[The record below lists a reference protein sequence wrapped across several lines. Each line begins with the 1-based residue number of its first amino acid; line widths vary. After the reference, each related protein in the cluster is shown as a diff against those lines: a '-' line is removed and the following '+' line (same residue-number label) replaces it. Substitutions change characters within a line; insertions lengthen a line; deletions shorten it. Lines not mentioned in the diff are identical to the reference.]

1 LVAPVLFLPNF
12 DRRPYGPLM
21 ERRHTI
27 RRHTIRRGADK
38 LWEVYDVDDQNVVH
52 IDGVPLAHLQDD
64 EALDALELLEG
75 GFLVPSDLPMTG

>member
-1 LVAPVLFLPNF
+1 
-12 DRRPYGPLM
+12 M
-21 ERRHTI
+21 
-27 RRHTIRRGADK
+27 
-38 LWEVYDVDDQNVVH
+38 WEVYDVDDQNVVH